1 MKRRVIGILMAL
13 MMLVTGIVNS
23 AQAQQVGVPLLPA
36 ATPKAVCAVP
46 VWDFGRVSNTSRVE
60 HVFELA
66 NAGLAPLQIQRV
78 ATGCGCTAAQTG
90 ADHIEPGG
98 KTQVTVRFNPAGRT
112 GMQRKGV
119 YVHTNDP
126 EMPVLHLELIGEAF
140 GTSGTNNIAGLASE
154 KTVTVPETSKAKGDL
169 YAIPEEIT
177 VVTRLGMTNT
187 VTRYVSIR
195 SRNGN
200 PFQLEGVTVDEVGLA
215 TELSPLAGDKGYLL
229 KVCGLVSETN
239 GTLRTITVQGRDNSK
254 LPIPICTIVLRE
266 GA

>member
-1 MKRRVIGILMAL
+1 MAL
-13 MMLVTGIVNS
+13 MMLVTEIVNS
-23 AQAQQVGVPLLPA
+23 AQVQPVDVPISPA
-36 ATPKAVCAVP
+36 ATPKAVCADP

-66 NAGLAPLQIQRV
+66 NTGLAPLQIQRV
-78 ATGCGCTAAQTG
+78 AAGCGCTAAQTG

-126 EMPVLHLELIGEAF
+126 EMPVLHLELMGEAF
-140 GTSGTNNIAGLASE
+140 GTSGTNSVAGLAAE
-154 KTVTVPETSKAKGDL
+154 KPVTVPEAAKTKGDL

-177 VVTRLGMTNT
+177 VVTRPGMTNT

-200 PFQLEGVTVDEVGLA
+200 RFQLDGVTVDEAGLA

-229 KVCGLVSETN
+229 KVCGLVSGTN
-239 GTLRTITVQGRDNSK
+239 GTLRTITIHGRGNSK
-254 LPIPICTIVLRE
+254 LPIPIRTIVLRE